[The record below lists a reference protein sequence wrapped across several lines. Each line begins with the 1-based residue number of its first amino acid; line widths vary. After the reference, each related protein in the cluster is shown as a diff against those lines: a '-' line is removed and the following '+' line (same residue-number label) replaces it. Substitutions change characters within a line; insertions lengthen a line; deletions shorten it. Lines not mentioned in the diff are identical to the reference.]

1 MTVSSFAKNV
11 PEDRRFADARQRK
24 TAPCRV
30 KSPKA
35 VDRKTTFPYA
45 PPVRDRL
52 GMLRN
57 AVLLES
63 VPDEELE
70 QLGAL
75 VRPVGLKAAETFAVR
90 GQPSPGMVLV
100 DAGSLEVI
108 LDSTPICSLSPG
120 SIFSEESLV
129 GDSPSPATLRAAI
142 ASEIGVLERDAVDG
156 QLDLMPKLWKV
167 LDQAWRHRFLTARLY
182 AIDLFRDL
190 PGEARLALA
199 DAFEEV
205 DLPPGALL
213 AQEGKVLDSFWVIR
227 EGQAELELPEGND
240 PPSVPLRVGEY
251 VGDLAVVENF
261 PQSATVRA
269 PYGLRAMKLTRDAFL
284 TTLDRYSGALAE
296 VQVAAARRKESI
308 L

>member
-1 MTVSSFAKNV
+1 
-11 PEDRRFADARQRK
+11 
-24 TAPCRV
+24 
-30 KSPKA
+30 
-35 VDRKTTFPYA
+35 
-45 PPVRDRL
+45 
-52 GMLRN
+52 MLRN

-182 AIDLFRDL
+182 SIDLFRDL
-190 PGEARLALA
+190 PSEARLALA

-213 AQEGKVLDSFWVIR
+213 AEEGKTLDTFWVIR

-251 VGDLAVVENF
+251 VGDLAVVEDF
-261 PQSATVRA
+261 PQSATVTA
-269 PYGLRAMKLTRDAFL
+269 PYGVRAMKLTREAFL
-284 TTLDRYSGALAE
+284 TTLDRFSGALAE
-296 VQVAAARRKESI
+296 VQSAAARRKESI

>member
-1 MTVSSFAKNV
+1 
-11 PEDRRFADARQRK
+11 
-24 TAPCRV
+24 
-30 KSPKA
+30 
-35 VDRKTTFPYA
+35 
-45 PPVRDRL
+45 
-52 GMLRN
+52 MLRN

-269 PYGLRAMKLTRDAFL
+269 PYGLRAMKLTRATFL

>member
-1 MTVSSFAKNV
+1 
-11 PEDRRFADARQRK
+11 
-24 TAPCRV
+24 
-30 KSPKA
+30 
-35 VDRKTTFPYA
+35 
-45 PPVRDRL
+45 
-52 GMLRN
+52 MLRN

-63 VPDEELE
+63 VPDGELE

-269 PYGLRAMKLTRDAFL
+269 PYGLRAMKLTRAAFL